1 MTDGSEKD
9 WDKLIA
15 VAESELCVERYEER
29 ERFKGIDL
37 NKEVELIGSEKKIY
51 NTVKELCQ
59 KYPKGV
65 TPTQVKRKYEKMYG
79 EKKSTRLIAHF
90 LHQLNIYGFL
100 NEDRGG
106 KTDPK
111 KFRYSPVE

>member
-1 MTDGSEKD
+1 M
-9 WDKLIA
+9 
-15 VAESELCVERYEER
+15 
-29 ERFKGIDL
+29 
-37 NKEVELIGSEKKIY
+37 N
-51 NTVKELCQ
+51 KELCH

-100 NEDRGG
+100 NEIWDI
-106 KTDPK
+106 D
-111 KFRYSPVE
+111 VEKLANKSIGADTLKAFAQGSFSTKIIY